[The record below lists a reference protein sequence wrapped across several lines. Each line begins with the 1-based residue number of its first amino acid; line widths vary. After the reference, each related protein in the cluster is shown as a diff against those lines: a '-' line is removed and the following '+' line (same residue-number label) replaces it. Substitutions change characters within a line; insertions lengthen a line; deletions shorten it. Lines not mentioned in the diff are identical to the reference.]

1 MRKND
6 GMNCPIFRLR
16 LFLAAL
22 ALALLAACGVGSQND
37 LRDNTLFA
45 YAGAIRWGHID
56 DAWSMVDPEYA
67 RQHPMTALER
77 ERFEQ
82 VQVTG
87 YQVTGSEMLS
97 ENELMQQ
104 VEIRLVNRH
113 TLTERVIQDRQ
124 RWRWEPAARRWW
136 LTTGLPKIAS
146 TAR

>member
-1 MRKND
+1 MWPVMSRK
-6 GMNCPIFRLR
+6 PFRFLR
-16 LFLAAL
+16 PF
-22 ALALLAACGVGSQND
+22 LALLLAVLAGCGVGSQQD
-37 LRDNTLFA
+37 VRQTTLFN

-82 VQVTG
+82 IQVTG

-124 RWRWEPAARRWW
+124 RWRWDPAARRWW